1 MPNSSNPSVKDD
13 AFCRSSQLQN
23 VKFNIPSQMLHSTLS
38 VNINVIG
45 QVRQCSFVRDRPPGN
60 QWLKQLGGL
69 SFSHNRKPR
78 DAGWDGTGPLGSP
91 LPAPPPLA
99 LSTLSP
105 YSRMAAVGPRR
116 MNGEGQRP
124 FCY

>member
-23 VKFNIPSQMLHSTLS
+23 VKFKIPSHMLHSTLNT
-38 VNINVIG
+38 NINLIG
-45 QVRQCSFVRDRPPGN
+45 QVGQFLFVRDRPPGN

-91 LPAPPPLA
+91 LPAPLPLA

-105 YSRMAAVGPRR
+105 YSRMAAV
-116 MNGEGQRP
+116 
-124 FCY
+124 